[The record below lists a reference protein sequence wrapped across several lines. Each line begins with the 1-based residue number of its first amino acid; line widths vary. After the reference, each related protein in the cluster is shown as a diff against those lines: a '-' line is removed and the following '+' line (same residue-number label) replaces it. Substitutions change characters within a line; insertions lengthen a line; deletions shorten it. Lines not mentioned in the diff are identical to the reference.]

1 MKKIG
6 IYRLNWPESGYFYI
20 GQSIDI
26 NHRFAR
32 HKEGLIRN
40 SHKNQ
45 KVQNIY
51 NKYGMPLF
59 EIIELC
65 KYDELNEKEQMYI
78 DKFFNQKECCNLN
91 PNAISTK
98 GYKYSKETIERIK
111 LLRKDS
117 YKRGEEHHSFGKKA
131 SIESRKKMSEAQ
143 KGEKSHNAK
152 IVLDT
157 QTGVFYYCL
166 KELTDLYNLNHR
178 NMARYLSGLRK
189 NKTNYIYA

>member
-6 IYRLNWPESGYFYI
+6 IYKLNWAESGYFYI

-40 SHKNQ
+40 CHKNQ
-45 KVQNIY
+45 KVQNVY
-51 NKYGMPLF
+51 NKYGMPSF

-78 DKFFNQKECCNLN
+78 DEFFNQKECCNLN

-98 GYKYSKETIERIK
+98 GYKYSKETIERVK

-117 YKRGEEHHSFGKKA
+117 YKKGAEHYSFGKKA

-143 KGEKSHNAK
+143 KGEKSHNAR

-166 KELTDLYNLNHR
+166 KELTDLYNLSHR
-178 NMARYLSGLRK
+178 NMARYLSGTRK
-189 NKTNYIYA
+189 NKTKYIYV

>member
-6 IYRLNWPESGYFYI
+6 IYKLNWLESGYFYI

-40 SHKNQ
+40 NHKNS
-45 KVQNIY
+45 KVQNVY

-65 KYDELNEKEQMYI
+65 EYDKLNEREQYYI
-78 DKFFNQKECCNLN
+78 DLFFQDKKCCNLN

-98 GYKYSKETIERIK
+98 GYKYSKETIERVK
-111 LLRKDS
+111 ELRKHM
-117 YKRGEEHHSFGKKA
+117 YKKGPENQNYGRRA
-131 SIESRKKMSEAQ
+131 SEESRKKMSESH
-143 KGEKSHNAK
+143 KGAKSNSARL
-152 IVLDT
+152 VLDT

-166 KELTDLYNLNHR
+166 KELTDLYGLSHR
-178 NMARYLSGLRK
+178 NMARYLYGSRK
-189 NKTNYIYA
+189 NKTQYIYV